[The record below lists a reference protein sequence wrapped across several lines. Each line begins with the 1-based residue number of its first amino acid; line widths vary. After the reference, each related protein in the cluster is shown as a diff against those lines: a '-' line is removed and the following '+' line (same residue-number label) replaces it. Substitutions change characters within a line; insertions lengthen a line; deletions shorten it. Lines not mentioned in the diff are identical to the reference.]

1 MSIEKRIKKVIEKR
15 LISPAKLQYRKT
27 GDIEIVKIKDAEG
40 KIKEK
45 ERPIK
50 EQVLIPAKYEEVEK
64 EVTVYV
70 INDGIDEH
78 EFMSKKEARQFNG
91 N

>member
-1 MSIEKRIKKVIEKR
+1 MNIEKRIKKVIEKR
-15 LISPAKLQYRKT
+15 LISPAKLQYRET
-27 GDIEIVKIKDAEG
+27 GDIEIVKIKDTDG
-40 KIKEK
+40 NVTEK
-45 ERPIK
+45 ERPVK
-50 EQVLIPAKYEEVEK
+50 EQVAIPAKYEEVEK

-70 INDGIDEH
+70 VNDGIDEH